1 MHSQVVVE
9 PASSGASIG
18 RTDTVRR
25 YIAGQ
30 QAHHRKLT
38 FPEEFLALLKAH
50 QIEYEERY
58 LWK

>member
-1 MHSQVVVE
+1 VE